1 MLQERSDK
9 YLWLFDAVFFL
20 VSTVVFESIDWHEFK
35 LTLAIMFQAVR
46 ATTNFYSHFPGL
58 QSVILIL
65 KREILCR
72 ASAAWLCPYCALLTE
87 KERDK
92 GGERGERLLLSC
104 ELRGECSVARPVL
117 YDKQRVSWSRWWL
130 VMYLDQALVLCWSQ
144 CGPDGKTPRSAA
156 SPSGHAHRPS
166 PAFETLNKW

>member
-35 LTLAIMFQAVR
+35 LTLAIMLQAVR

-72 ASAAWLCPYCALLTE
+72 ASAAWLRPYCALLTE

-92 GGERGERLLLSC
+92 RGREGREAPAIMRAAGRVFCRPSC
-104 ELRGECSVARPVL
+104 PVW
-117 YDKQRVSWSRWWL
+117 Q
-130 VMYLDQALVLCWSQ
+130 
-144 CGPDGKTPRSAA
+144 AA
-156 SPSGHAHRPS
+156 SVLKPLMASDVSRSGTRVVLIPVW
-166 PAFETLNKW
+166 PRW